1 MTHHVFQ
8 YVSHVSGFFTTDYF
22 SRSTMIRR
30 GESLPAQAARNAM
43 IDAQAKRLAEM
54 QNNEEARVEGE
65 VKKKEAL
72 EGLMFF

>member
-1 MTHHVFQ
+1 
-8 YVSHVSGFFTTDYF
+8 
-22 SRSTMIRR
+22 
-30 GESLPAQAARNAM
+30 M

-72 EGLMFF
+72 ERFIFFQFLFLFLCDPFSS

>member
-1 MTHHVFQ
+1 
-8 YVSHVSGFFTTDYF
+8 
-22 SRSTMIRR
+22 
-30 GESLPAQAARNAM
+30 M

-72 EGLMFF
+72 EGFIFLNISIFFSL

>member
-1 MTHHVFQ
+1 
-8 YVSHVSGFFTTDYF
+8 
-22 SRSTMIRR
+22 MIRR

>member
-1 MTHHVFQ
+1 
-8 YVSHVSGFFTTDYF
+8 
-22 SRSTMIRR
+22 
-30 GESLPAQAARNAM
+30 M

-72 EGLMFF
+72 EGFIFLNISIFFSLWSFQLIMILFNTHGRITWG

>member
-1 MTHHVFQ
+1 MFHP
-8 YVSHVSGFFTTDYF
+8 FFLKGYF
-22 SRSTMIRR
+22 H
-30 GESLPAQAARNAM
+30 ESIWIFPLRKSPTQAARNAM

-72 EGLMFF
+72 EGFIFLNISIFFSL